1 MPTTRAFSSSV
12 AQVKEKVKAAAATA
26 RALNSVDSDPW
37 GPAPDWQA
45 STSYFAGSIV
55 KANGYL
61 YLMFGNSSSG
71 AGVAGTSGAS
81 TPFNANPFSSG
92 QDVGLISD
100 NTCRW
105 LYYGVA
111 RSVGSR
117 PLVSTVTPAASS
129 DVMDGYL
136 AIVAASAMSTIGLTR
151 VIDVTATQT
160 ANDRLFWM
168 TGGPFAIEGGHPL
181 IQGPNNATA
190 ASPSYPDSLRRPVVD
205 MVTDARWIAFQGAG
219 PMYAGTPFLIE
230 VNGRLLS
237 PAAFRVP
244 SLASNSCLLI
254 DLSTFNGEKSV
265 RIYGYQNIRSTL
277 TYLVYVGPRD
287 SVRAPKNPMR
297 FGLAFDGDSITQG
310 SYSSPINPGLG
321 VDVLTARRIGCD
333 HFYNNAIGGT
343 GFLANSSGTKTTL
356 AERLDRIS
364 SFNPDILVL
373 GGNHNDAVGTYSSAQ
388 RQAAV
393 VSYLQAARAALPR
406 CAFFVTG
413 GHLLQSE
420 SATGANQLTLEADMS
435 AAVTT
440 FGDVNT
446 VFVPVLTDPAGA
458 WTSGTGTGN
467 SPQSNGNKD
476 RFYWKIAS
484 VFTDSHPI
492 PPFYDMLSAR
502 LANAIW
508 SWANS

>member
-1 MPTTRAFSSSV
+1 MAATRAFSSSV
-12 AQVKEKVKAAAATA
+12 TQIKEKVKAAAASA
-26 RALNSVDSDPW
+26 RVLNSVDGDPW

-45 STSYFAGSIV
+45 STSYFPGSIV
-55 KANGYL
+55 KAGGYL
-61 YLMFGNSSSG
+61 YLMFGNSTTG
-71 AGVAGTSGAS
+71 AGNSGTSGGT

-111 RSVGSR
+111 RAVGSR
-117 PLVSTVTPAASS
+117 PLVSTVTPAAAS
-129 DVMDGYL
+129 DVMDGYV
-136 AIVAASAMSTIGLTR
+136 AIVAASAMTTIGLTR
-151 VIDVTATQT
+151 AIDVTATQT
-160 ANDRLFWM
+160 ANDRMFWM
-168 TGGPFAIEGGHPL
+168 TGGPFAIEGGYPL
-181 IQGPNNATA
+181 IQGPNNGTE
-190 ASPSYPDSLRRPVVD
+190 ASPSYPDSLRRPVID
-205 MVTDARWIAFQGAG
+205 MVTDARWVAFQGAG
-219 PMYAGTPFLIE
+219 PYYAGFSYMIE

-237 PAAFRVP
+237 PGAYRVATT
-244 SLASNSCLLI
+244 ASNSCMLI
-254 DLSTFNGEKSV
+254 DLSTFNGEKRV
-265 RIYGYQNIRSTL
+265 RIFGYQQTRSSL
-277 TYLVYVGPRD
+277 TYYVYVGPRD
-287 SVRAPKNPMR
+287 VVRAPKNPMR

-310 SYSSPINPGLG
+310 AYSSPINPSFGIEA
-321 VDVLTARRIGCD
+321 LTARRLGCD

-343 GFLANSSGTKTTL
+343 GFLASSSGTKTTL
-356 AERLDRIS
+356 AQRLDRIT

-373 GGNHNDAVGTYSSAQ
+373 GGNHNDAPPTYSSAQ

-393 VSYLQAARAALPR
+393 VAYLQAARAALPR

-420 SATGANQLTLEADMS
+420 SATGADQLTMEADMA

-440 FGDVNT
+440 FNDVNT

-476 RFYWKIAS
+476 RYYWKIAS

-508 SWANS
+508 AWANG